1 MRCFPVMLLMVLG
14 MAFNADASNDLF
26 AKAQTAY
33 DDGRNAEA
41 IILYENMVSNGVEN
55 TEVIYNLANAYF
67 KDGDLPKAVWH
78 YRNAWYDA
86 PRDPDIRAN
95 LHFALHA
102 AGAIE
107 PATGLSGRIFST
119 LSSHEWIVAIIAAY
133 LLLALLLT
141 LSLLLRSMRS
151 PLLKA
156 SLIPAVLLLVAL
168 AGWRY
173 WGPFGRAPEAVVVTS
188 GTTALYG
195 PVEGSTAHFDVPF
208 AALVQ
213 QRGSDPKGWIEIEYD
228 GKTGWVKKS
237 NIALLSP

>member
-1 MRCFPVMLLMVLG
+1 MRCFPIMLVMVLG
-14 MAFNADASNDLF
+14 AVFHADAFDDLF

-33 DDGRNAEA
+33 DDGRYAEA
-41 IILYENMVSNGVEN
+41 VILYENMVSNGVEN

-78 YRNAWYDA
+78 YRRAWYEA

-107 PATGLSGRIFST
+107 PIPGLPGRIFSI
-119 LSSHEWIVAIIAAY
+119 LSADEWFWAIISTY
-133 LLLALLLT
+133 LVLVLLLS
-141 LSLLLRSMRS
+141 LSLLLRSLRI
-151 PLLKA
+151 PLLKFSIVPLA
-156 SLIPAVLLLVAL
+156 LLLFSL
-168 AGWRY
+168 AGWRS
-173 WGPFGRAPEAVVVTS
+173 WDPFGEAREAVVVKS

-195 PVEGSTAHFDVPF
+195 PVEGSTAHFDVPL
-208 AALVQ
+208 AALVN

-237 NIALLSP
+237 NILLLSP

>member
-1 MRCFPVMLLMVLG
+1 MRCFPVMWIMILG
-14 MAFNADASNDLF
+14 MAFNAVAVDDLF
-26 AKAQTAY
+26 ARAQVAY
-33 DDGRNAEA
+33 DDGRHAEA
-41 IILYENMVSNGVEN
+41 VILYENMVSNGVEN
-55 TEVIYNLANAYF
+55 SEVIYNLANAYF

-78 YRNAWYDA
+78 YRKAWYDA

-107 PATGLSGRIFST
+107 PAPGLPGRIFST
-119 LSSHEWIVAIIAAY
+119 LSPNEWIVTVIAAY

-156 SLIPAVLLLVAL
+156 SLVPAALLLVAL

-173 WGPFGRAPEAVVVTS
+173 WGQLGKAPEAVVVTS

-195 PVEGSTAHFDVPF
+195 PVEGSTAHFDVPM

-237 NIALLSP
+237 NILLLSP